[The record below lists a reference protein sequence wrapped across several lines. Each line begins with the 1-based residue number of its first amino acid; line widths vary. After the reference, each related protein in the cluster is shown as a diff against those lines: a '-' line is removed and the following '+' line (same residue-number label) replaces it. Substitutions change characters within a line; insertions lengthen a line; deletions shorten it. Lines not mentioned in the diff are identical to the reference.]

1 MATLEQLKTAY
12 DDLVTG
18 QAAARFRDENGEEI
32 QYSRADIPRLLARI
46 RELEMEG
53 SMTPRGPL
61 RVFF

>member
-1 MATLEQLKTAY
+1 MASLEQLKAAY
-12 DDLVTG
+12 DDLITG

-46 RELEMEG
+46 RELEMTSDTVPG
-53 SMTPRGPL
+53 GPL